1 MKTLIRNIKSYK
13 GDIVDIE
20 IENGIITSL
29 CGVEGDIEID
39 GSGLVAIP
47 GICDIHVHLR
57 DPGQSH
63 KETIETAS
71 MAAFAGGVTE
81 VVAMPNTSPVT
92 DCTEV
97 LDYIKS
103 KNSKLRIHIAPAIT
117 KGLLGEEITD
127 IEALCKAGAIAFTD
141 DGRPTEDKAILSEAA
156 KIIAEN
162 KSFILT
168 HSEDLKIVDGG
179 IMHKGEVSEKLGVR
193 GIDRAS
199 ERVATAADI
208 KAVSKSGCHIH
219 ICHVST
225 KEAVAVI
232 RAAKKEG
239 ISVSCETAPHY
250 FSLTDKLLLKRD
262 ADYRMNPPLRE
273 EADVEA
279 IIEGLRDGTIDCI
292 ATDHA
297 PHAPEE
303 KSDFERAPNG
313 IIGLETSFSACY
325 TYLVKSGI
333 FTLEELIKKMT
344 SVPREIIGC
353 EDVDIEVGSRADIAL
368 VNLDSEYIVNPEEFR
383 SKSRNSPYKGMKLF
397 GEVKCTVINGEVV
410 YRKGEK

>member
-1 MKTLIRNIKSYK
+1 MKTLIKNAQSYK
-13 GDIVDIE
+13 GDIVNIE
-20 IENGIITSL
+20 IENGTITSL
-29 CGVEGDIEID
+29 SGQTGDIEID

-57 DPGQSH
+57 DPGQSQ
-63 KETIETAS
+63 KETIETATA
-71 MAAFAGGVTE
+71 AAFAGGVTE
-81 VVAMPNTSPVT
+81 VVCMPNTSPVI
-92 DCTEV
+92 DNTEV
-97 LDYIKS
+97 FDYIKG

-117 KGLLGEEITD
+117 KGLLGEELTD
-127 IEALCKAGAIAFTD
+127 IDALCKAGAVAFTD
-141 DGRPTEDKAILSEAA
+141 DGRPTENKALLTLAA
-156 KIIAEN
+156 EKIAQN
-162 KSFILT
+162 KRFILT

-193 GIDRAS
+193 GIDRES

-208 KAVSKSGCHIH
+208 KAVCAGGCHIH

-225 KEAVAVI
+225 KEAVDVI
-232 RAAKKEG
+232 REAKKEG
-239 ISVSCETAPHY
+239 LSVTCETAPHY

-273 EADVEA
+273 EEDIQA

-303 KSDFERAPNG
+303 KKNFESAPNG
-313 IIGLETSFSACY
+313 IVGLETSFAASY

-333 FTLEELIKKMT
+333 FSLEELVEKMT
-344 SVPREIIGC
+344 SIPREIIGS
-353 EDVDIEVGSRADIAL
+353 EDIDIKVGSRADIAL
-368 VNLDSEYIVNPEEFR
+368 VNLESEYIVNPDDFK

-397 GEVKCTVINGEVV
+397 SEVKCTVANGEVV
-410 YRKGEK
+410 YRKGE